1 MYLVL
6 LVVKQFQLAMKNY
19 NIRFRA
25 VLLFVLLA
33 AMAAHASPP
42 PAQIDHARVAQERA
56 DEWLLD
62 GRDFGSGHF
71 SPLAQI
77 NSNNA
82 DRLGFAWE
90 FRGIL
95 SRGGIHHGMESNPVF
110 VDGVLYFSGPWG
122 NAYAVDA
129 RSGKLLWGYDSHADG
144 QYARNACCDVVN
156 RGVAVWKGKV
166 YVASLD
172 GWLAARDA
180 RTGLPVWRVDTIA
193 DRKFNTTVDGAPHV
207 AGDNILIG
215 NAGADMGSRG
225 YVSAY
230 NAETGKLAWRFWAV
244 PGDPHKGT
252 DETPEVTF
260 ARRSWAKDTRWD
272 LGGGGDPWDS
282 FVYDPQAGLAYLGM
296 GNAGPLPRW
305 LRSPGGGDN
314 LFVSSIV
321 AVDAKTGRMKWYYQE
336 TPGDSW
342 DYTATAPMILA
353 DLDWKGVSR
362 HVIMQAPK
370 NGVFYV
376 LDRLTGELLSAKPY
390 TTVNWTDGID
400 PKTGRPHLTAHVD
413 YSGRPQIIWPGS
425 AGGHG
430 WQPMSFDPQTGLV
443 YLPVYDAP
451 TKYQTIAIPKFLPGG
466 FNNGA
471 AGSYPPFDTPQD
483 RKDLA
488 GQPTPRMEGRLKAW
502 NPQAGRAQW
511 VSPKL
516 PFLVG
521 GTLSTAGGIVFQG
534 TEDGNVSVYR
544 ADDGRLLKRLFT
556 GTAITAAPIT
566 YRLDGA
572 QYVAVLAGAG
582 GPQNVSWAQDNAAS
596 RYENFE
602 RLLVFRL
609 GGGSVPMPPRVEAAP
624 REPTPPPIVADAA
637 FLARGQKLF
646 EQQCARCHQEG
657 GGHGAYPD
665 LWNMPRATASAFG
678 DIVYRGAL
686 RYFGMGDFSDSLSKS
701 DVGAIRA
708 FITDDEID
716 RRAHRVAR
724 PVSRVRFH

>member
-1 MYLVL
+1 M
-6 LVVKQFQLAMKNY
+6 
-19 NIRFRA
+19 RFCA
-25 VLLFVLLA
+25 ALLFVLVA
-33 AMAAHASPP
+33 AATAQASPP
-42 PAQIDHARVAQERA
+42 PATIDYARVAQERA

-62 GRDFGSGHF
+62 GRDFTSEHF
-71 SPLAQI
+71 SPLGQI
-77 NSNNA
+77 NPDNVA
-82 DRLGFAWE
+82 RLGFAWE

-95 SRGGIHHGMESNPVF
+95 SRGGIHHGMESSPIF
-110 VDGVLYFSGPWG
+110 ADGVLYFSGPWG
-122 NAYAVDA
+122 NAYAVNA
-129 RSGKLLWGYDSHADG
+129 RTGKLLWAYDSHADG

-172 GWLAARDA
+172 GWLAALDT
-180 RTGLPVWRVDTIA
+180 RTGRPVWRVDTVV
-193 DRKFNTTVDGAPHV
+193 DRKFNITVDGAPHV

-244 PGDPHKGT
+244 PGDPRKGP

-260 ARRSWAKDTRWD
+260 ARRTWAKDTRWD

-282 FVYDPQAGLAYLGM
+282 IVYDPKTQFAYLGM
-296 GNAGPLPRW
+296 GNGGPLPSW

-314 LFVSSIV
+314 LFLSSIV
-321 AVDAKTGRMKWYYQE
+321 AVDTKTGRMKWYYQE

-353 DLDWKGVSR
+353 DLKWKGRLR

-370 NGVFYV
+370 NGIFYV

-400 PKTGRPHLTAHVD
+400 PRTGRPHPTAHAD
-413 YSGRPQIIWPGS
+413 YSARPQIIWPGS

-430 WQPMSFDPQTGLV
+430 WQPMSYDPLTELV
-443 YLPVYDAP
+443 YLPVYDVP
-451 TKYQTIAIPKFLPGG
+451 TKYQTIAISKFLPGG

-488 GQPTPRMEGRLKAW
+488 AQPTPRMEGRLKAW

-521 GTLSTAGGIVFQG
+521 GTLSTAGGLVFQG
-534 TEDGNVSVYR
+534 TEDGYLSVYR
-544 ADDGRLLKRLFT
+544 ASDGRLLKRLFT
-556 GTAITAAPIT
+556 GTAIMAAPIT
-566 YRLDGA
+566 YRLGGV

-582 GPQNVSWAQDNAAS
+582 GPQNVSWAPDNAAS

-609 GGGSVPMPPRVEAAP
+609 DGGSVPLPPRAE
-624 REPTPPPIVADAA
+624 PPPRQPAPPGIAADAQT
-637 FLARGQKLF
+637 LARGQKLF

-657 GGHGAYPD
+657 GGRGAYPD
-665 LWNMPRATASAFG
+665 LWNMPRAVADAFD

-686 RYFGMGDFSDSLSKS
+686 RYFGMGNFSDSLTKS
-701 DVGAIRA
+701 DTAAIRA
-708 FITDDEID
+708 FIVDDEID
-716 RRAHRVAR
+716 RRANRAAR
-724 PVSRVRFH
+724 PVSRVRYH